1 MIRIVIADD
10 HTIMREGLKRI
21 LDGALDIEIVGEAI
35 NGFEVLSLVRQGG
48 FDLLLLD
55 LSMPGRSGVDL
66 IRQVRSEAPKL
77 AILILTMH
85 EEEQYAVRA
94 IRAGAQGYLTKES
107 AGTQL
112 VGAIRK
118 VASGRPYIS
127 TEVAEQLA
135 LNIMAPNEQL
145 LHKQLVGPRI
155 RSVFAAGGRQVDHRD
170 RQQPAPVGQD
180 RQHPQDPHH
189 AEDGHDLAVRNGAV
203 RRRASPA
210 GAHEGLKQR
219 WPARPGRL
227 DIRLQQKAICALPP
241 RDGRWPANCFLHA
254 LPRRKP
260 RSVRIFLQA

>member
-21 LDGALDIEIVGEAI
+21 LDGAPDIDIVGEAI
-35 NGFEVLSLVRQGG
+35 DGFEVLNHVRQGG

-66 IRQVRSEAPKL
+66 IRQIRSEAPKL

-112 VGAIRK
+112 VGAIHK

-127 TEVAEQLA
+127 AEVAEQLV
-135 LNIMAPNEQL
+135 LNIMMPNESL
-145 LHKQLVGPRI
+145 LHKQLSDREFEVFSLLVAGKSITEIANNLHLSVKTVSTHKTRI
-155 RSVFAAGGRQVDHRD
+155 MQKMGMTSLSEMVQYAVAHR
-170 RQQPAPVGQD
+170 
-180 RQHPQDPHH
+180 
-189 AEDGHDLAVRNGAV
+189 LL
-203 RRRASPA
+203 SPF
-210 GAHEGLKQR
+210 K
-219 WPARPGRL
+219 
-227 DIRLQQKAICALPP
+227 
-241 RDGRWPANCFLHA
+241 
-254 LPRRKP
+254 
-260 RSVRIFLQA
+260 S

>member
-1 MIRIVIADD
+1 MPTTTPSCAK
-10 HTIMREGLKRI
+10 GLKRI

-35 NGFEVLSLVRQGG
+35 NGFEVLSQVRQGG

-66 IRQVRSEAPKL
+66 IRQVKDEAPKL
-77 AILILTMH
+77 PILILTMH

-135 LNIMAPNEQL
+135 LNIMAPNGRVAAQAA
-145 LHKQLVGPRI
+145 VGPRI
-155 RSVFAAGGRQVDHRD
+155 RGVFAAGGRQIDHRD
-170 RQQPAPVGQD
+170 RQQLHLSVKTVSTHKTRIMQKMGMTSLSEMVQY
-180 RQHPQDPHH
+180 
-189 AEDGHDLAVRNGAV
+189 AV
-203 RRRASPA
+203 
-210 GAHEGLKQR
+210 AH
-219 WPARPGRL
+219 RL
-227 DIRLQQKAICALPP
+227 LSR
-241 RDGRWPANCFLHA
+241 
-254 LPRRKP
+254 
-260 RSVRIFLQA
+260 